1 MPQNR
6 RGCHGTRHF
15 IFPDAW
21 RASFRCEGT
30 PLSFLRRVVGPRFK
44 EARENK
50 ELMMNKPFTASK
62 KTKIPCSMRGETL
75 DRDIYFN
82 TNKLGDFEN
91 LYVFYVDIMG
101 MKTIMY
107 RSFSKSTIFMGKLH
121 CALVEASTRVPNVVV
136 YPVMDGAYVSAKKY
150 GDICAFITDL
160 YMRLGRVFVETK
172 NIDEC
177 FLIRGSLAYGPII
190 TGTAIT
196 CDVNRTLNDAGEG
209 TYKKHLLFG
218 FPVVL
223 AAKGEEQCPP
233 FGVYFDITVRT
244 AKDNNAA
251 GIWYKWCSDTSL
263 AAAMRDHMK
272 KYYQYARSHNV
283 ELMYDVKRLED
294 HNQKAMQLWGYAKEA
309 E

>member
-1 MPQNR
+1 
-6 RGCHGTRHF
+6 
-15 IFPDAW
+15 
-21 RASFRCEGT
+21 
-30 PLSFLRRVVGPRFK
+30 
-44 EARENK
+44 
-50 ELMMNKPFTASK
+50 MMDKPSTAVK
-62 KTKIPCSMRGETL
+62 NTKTPCSKRGETRN
-75 DRDIYFN
+75 RDIYFN
-82 TNKLGDFEN
+82 TDKLGDFEN

-121 CALVEASTRVPNVVV
+121 CALVEASTRIPDVVV

-177 FLIRGSLAYGPII
+177 FLIRGCLAYGPII
-190 TGTAIT
+190 TGSAIT
-196 CDVNRTLNDAGEG
+196 CEVSRALNDAGEG
-209 TYKKHLLFG
+209 AYKKHLLFG

-263 AAAMRDHMK
+263 AVAMRDHMK

-283 ELMYDVKRLED
+283 ELMYDMKRLED
-294 HNQKAMQLWGYAKEA
+294 HSQKAMQLWGYEKES